1 MYCPTMGV
9 PRADVTLQ
17 ALPLTVLHL
26 SLSTSRRGD
35 LPSGVLTHHLF
46 RVRQPTLLI
55 VMHMSFLSLIL
66 QAPTVFTLMVLV
78 RPMPLHQAPS
88 PLTPNLLPAPPD
100 SRPLLHHFQ
109 SHLFPLLSLTLEL
122 PRLSLLGLM
131 RLSLWLFV
139 LVVFRRLQ
147 QAPFPLAVV
156 PLLMSLPLHPRVGS
170 I

>member
-1 MYCPTMGV
+1 MGA
-9 PRADVTLQ
+9 PRADVIPQ
-17 ALPLTVLHL
+17 ALPPTVLPL

-35 LPSGVLTHHLF
+35 LSPGALTHHLF

-55 VMHMSFLSLIL
+55 VTHMSFLSRIL
-66 QAPTVFTLMVLV
+66 QVPTAFTLMVLV

-88 PLTPNLLPAPPD
+88 PLTPNLFPVPPD

-122 PRLSLLGLM
+122 LRLSLLGLM

>member
-1 MYCPTMGV
+1 
-9 PRADVTLQ
+9 
-17 ALPLTVLHL
+17 
-26 SLSTSRRGD
+26 
-35 LPSGVLTHHLF
+35 
-46 RVRQPTLLI
+46 
-55 VMHMSFLSLIL
+55 MHMSFLSRIL

-88 PLTPNLLPAPPD
+88 LLTPNLFPVPPD

-122 PRLSLLGLM
+122 LRLSLLGLM

-139 LVVFRRLQ
+139 LVVSRHLQ
-147 QAPFPLAVV
+147 QAPFPLTVV